1 MTQSQ
6 SEQAPAN
13 GQDVDAHSP
22 ATFWALA
29 LGSMGVVF
37 GDIGTS
43 PLYAFKV
50 ALEASGALHGDVSRS
65 TVLGVLSL
73 ILWSLILVVTAKYVL
88 ILLRADNKG
97 EGGTLSLMA
106 LAMKGIN
113 SERYRFGVM
122 VLGMIAAALF
132 YGDALITPAIS
143 VISAVEGL
151 EIAAPQ
157 LESYVVPLTV
167 VILIALF
174 AVQSHGTA
182 RVAAYFGPVMIVW
195 FLAIAVAGLAH
206 IADDPSVFAALNPV
220 YGLSFVG
227 SHGYIGLLTLGA
239 VFLAVTG
246 AEALY
251 ADLGHFGRKP
261 IQSAWFYLVFPCL
274 VLNYFGQGALVL
286 AHPSAVSNPFYRL
299 MPEWAL
305 YPMILLATMA
315 TVIASQ
321 AVITGAFSLTSQ
333 AVQLGL
339 LPRLQI
345 RRTSETQAGQIYI
358 PRVRALL
365 LVGVLFLVLMFRSS
379 DGLAFAYGLAV
390 SGTMVA
396 DGIMAFIVIWL
407 IWRWSFWAAAALMLP
422 FMVIDFAFLGANL
435 LKIPQGGWVPLL
447 IGSLLVTI
455 MLTWRRGARIL
466 ANKTRRL
473 ETPIEP
479 LAQSLAKKPPHIVP
493 GTAVFFTA
501 DPSSTPTALLHSL
514 KHYKVLH
521 ENNVILT
528 IKTENIP
535 RVAIQDRV
543 QIEPI
548 AGKFTRLTLHFGF
561 METPNIPKALA
572 VARKVGFTYDIMST
586 SFFLSRRSVRA
597 DARSGMPLW
606 QDRLFIFLAQNA
618 DDASSYFQ
626 LPTDRVVEIGTQVT
640 V

>member
-6 SEQAPAN
+6 SEHAPAN
-13 GQDVDAHSP
+13 SQDAEGHSP

-50 ALEASGALHGDVSRS
+50 ALEAAGALHGDVSRG

-106 LAMKGIN
+106 LAMKAIN
-113 SERYRFGVM
+113 SEHYRFAVL
-122 VLGMIAAALF
+122 VLGMVAAALF

-157 LESYVVPLTV
+157 LQTYVVPLTV
-167 VILIALF
+167 IILIALF
-174 AVQSHGTA
+174 AFQSRGTA
-182 RVAAYFGPVMIVW
+182 HVAAYFGPVTTLW

-206 IADDPSVFAALNPV
+206 IADDPGVFFALNPM
-220 YGLSFVG
+220 YGLRLVTG
-227 SHGYIGLLTLGA
+227 HGYLGLLTLGA

-261 IQSAWFYLVFPCL
+261 IQTAWLYLVFPCL

-286 AHPSAVSNPFYRL
+286 AHPDAISSPFYRL

-305 YPMILLATMA
+305 YPMILLATAA

-321 AVITGAFSLTSQ
+321 AVITGTFSLTSQ

-379 DGLAFAYGLAV
+379 EGLAFAYGLAV

-396 DGIMAFIVIWL
+396 DGVMAFIVIWL
-407 IWRWSFWAAAALMLP
+407 IWRWSFWGAVMLMLP
-422 FMVIDFAFLGANL
+422 FMLIDFSFLGANL

-455 MLTWRRGARIL
+455 MLTWRKGARIL

-473 ETPIEP
+473 ETPLEP
-479 LAQSLAKKPPHIVP
+479 LAQSLAKKPPHTVP

-521 ENNVILT
+521 EHNVILT

-535 RVAIQDRV
+535 RVSTQDRV
-543 QIEPI
+543 EIAPI
-548 AGKFTRLTLHFGF
+548 ADQFTRLILHFGF

-586 SFFLSRRSVRA
+586 SFFLSRRSVRP

>member
-1 MTQSQ
+1 
-6 SEQAPAN
+6 
-13 GQDVDAHSP
+13 
-22 ATFWALA
+22 
-29 LGSMGVVF
+29 MGVVF

-50 ALEASGALHGDVSRS
+50 ALEASGALHGDVSRG

-113 SERYRFGVM
+113 SERYRFGVL

-174 AVQSHGTA
+174 AVQSRGTA
-182 RVAAYFGPVMIVW
+182 GIAMFFGPVMIVW

-206 IADDPSVFAALNPV
+206 IADDPSVFAALNPA

-261 IQSAWFYLVFPCL
+261 IQSAWFYLVLPCL

-305 YPMILLATMA
+305 YPMILLATAA

-321 AVITGAFSLTSQ
+321 AVITGAFSLTNQ

-390 SGTMVA
+390 TGTMVV

-407 IWRWSFWAAAALMLP
+407 IWRWSFWGALALMLP
-422 FMVIDFAFLGANL
+422 FMVIDFSFLGANL

-447 IGSLLVTI
+447 IGSFLVI
-455 MLTWRRGARIL
+455 VMLTWRKGARIL

-514 KHYKVLH
+514 KHY
-521 ENNVILT
+521 
-528 IKTENIP
+528 
-535 RVAIQDRV
+535 
-543 QIEPI
+543 
-548 AGKFTRLTLHFGF
+548 
-561 METPNIPKALA
+561 
-572 VARKVGFTYDIMST
+572 
-586 SFFLSRRSVRA
+586 
-597 DARSGMPLW
+597 
-606 QDRLFIFLAQNA
+606 
-618 DDASSYFQ
+618 
-626 LPTDRVVEIGTQVT
+626 
-640 V
+640 